1 MYKIPVYRIQLVR
14 DSDHAVPEKAKAI
27 SSPKTAA
34 EIATSYLRG
43 VDREHFIVLLLDT
56 KHNVIGINT
65 VSIGC
70 LNASI
75 VHPREVFKPAIAANA
90 AAIIVA
96 HNHPSGDPEP
106 SPEDGQVSRRLR
118 DAGEMLGI
126 PVLDS
131 LIVTGDSA
139 RYVSL
144 KERGLV

>member
-14 DSDHAVPEKAKAI
+14 ESDHTAPEKAI

-34 EIATSYLRG
+34 EIATSYLQG
-43 VDREHFIVLLLDT
+43 ADREHFIVLLLST
-56 KHNVIGINT
+56 KNHVIGINT
-65 VSIGC
+65 VSIGS

-75 VHPREVFKPAIAANA
+75 VHPREVFKPAVVANA

-96 HNHPSGDPEP
+96 HNHPSGNPEP

-131 LIVTGDSA
+131 LVVTEDPNK
-139 RYVSL
+139 YVSL
-144 KERGLV
+144 KERGII